1 MMRFIMPLILITLAG
16 SLFFIF
22 TNPLFNDVSM
32 LRAEVSSY
40 SEALDNSKAL
50 ENERDKLT
58 AKFNA
63 INPENLTRLEKLLP
77 QNVDNIRLILEIEQ
91 IAKPY
96 SMALKDVKYSTTEN
110 EPTAEN
116 GNVVIQPG
124 RLEKDISKNYGSF
137 DLEFSV
143 SGTYNNFINF
153 TRDLENNLRIVDII
167 SVSFTSDS
175 VNSST
180 DPDKKT
186 IGPDVYKYDLKI
198 RTYWLKN

>member
-1 MMRFIMPLILITLAG
+1 MPLILIALAG
-16 SLFFIF
+16 SLFFVF
-22 TNPLFNDVSM
+22 TNPLFDDVST
-32 LRAEVSSY
+32 LTAEVSSY
-40 SEALDNSKAL
+40 NEALDNSKAL

-63 INPENLTRLEKLLP
+63 INPENLRRLEKLLP

-96 SMALKDVKYSTTEN
+96 SMVLKDVKYSTMEDKEKAEN
-110 EPTAEN
+110 EGA
-116 GNVVIQPG
+116 VIQPG
-124 RLEKDISKNYGSF
+124 RLEKDASKNYGSF

-143 SGTYNNFINF
+143 SGTYNDFINF

-167 SVSFTSDS
+167 SVSFSSDS
-175 VNSST
+175 GNT
-180 DPDKKT
+180 PADPNKKT
-186 IGPDVYKYDLKI
+186 TGPEVYKYDLKI